1 MSYIIILPK
10 VLITIKLKFANQIQ
24 KMWDIKQ
31 NKPTEPVVFQLCR
44 YMA

>member
-24 KMWDIKQ
+24 KSSHKISKIDLQDNLM
-31 NKPTEPVVFQLCR
+31 E
-44 YMA
+44 